1 VRLPSPASPASP
13 GDLARTAERLNGPG
27 ARALAAL
34 SDREILGAWEATVAA
49 FLDPGSPER
58 RALSDRSRLDL
69 SDEGGGE
76 LARAT
81 RLSPEGL
88 EAGLAAVL
96 GGVRGEAARA
106 LFEEAERL
114 RRGRAAVDG
123 FALAVLASNLPA
135 LAVQPLLPALAARR
149 PMLLKCPSAEP
160 LFTPAFVRA
169 LAARSPA
176 LGEAVAVA
184 VWPGGD
190 EEREAPLLAR
200 AGVVLAYGELEAV
213 ESLERRT
220 REANPGARF
229 VPYGPRTSLAVVGA
243 EADPEEVATGLARD
257 VALFDQRG
265 CLSVAAVYVEGVE
278 GSQERARRVA
288 EALAGAL
295 RELAARWP
303 PGPAAVDE
311 MGDAAAVRQ
320 LRELAG
326 MRGLDLFEVGGG
338 LAAGT
343 VLVEPEPAF
352 QPTPGLRT
360 VRVHPLA
367 DLARLPEILAAWQE
381 GQDRLQGVV
390 IAGVPKEKAGTL
402 VPALQNLGVSRVA
415 APGELQ
421 HPDTAWHNGGVNP
434 LAVLV

>member
-1 VRLPSPASPASP
+1 VTTESRA
-13 GDLARTAERLNGPG
+13 DLTRTADRLNGPG

-34 SDREILGAWEATVAA
+34 SDRDILDAWEATVAA
-49 FLDPGSPER
+49 FLDPESPER
-58 RALSDRSRLDL
+58 RRLGD
-69 SDEGGGE
+69 E

-96 GGVRGEAARA
+96 GGVRGEPARA
-106 LFEEAERL
+106 LFEEATRL
-114 RRGRAAVDG
+114 RGDRAPDG
-123 FALAVLASNLPA
+123 MALVILASNLPA

-149 PMLLKCPSAEP
+149 PVLLKCPSAEP

-169 LAARSPA
+169 LAGRSPT
-176 LGEAVAVA
+176 LGEAVATA

-190 EEREAPLLAR
+190 AEREAPLLAR
-200 AGVVLAYGELEAV
+200 AGVVLAYGDREAV
-213 ESLERRT
+213 ESLERRA
-220 REANPGARF
+220 REAGSTGGGARF
-229 VPYGPRTSLAVVGA
+229 VAYGPRTSLAVVGP
-243 EADPEEVATGLARD
+243 EADPEEVAPGLARD

-265 CLSVAAVYVEGVE
+265 CLSVAAVYVEGGE
-278 GSQERARRVA
+278 ERARGVA
-288 EALAGAL
+288 PHLARALAEAL
-295 RELAARWP
+295 RELAGRWP
-303 PGPAAVDE
+303 PGPATPE
-311 MGDAAAVRQ
+311 SAAAVRQ

-326 MRGLDLFEVGGG
+326 MRGLDLFEVGDT
-338 LAAGT
+338 LAEGT

-360 VRVHPLA
+360 VRVHPLP

-381 GQDRLQGVV
+381 GRDRLQGVAL
-390 IAGVPKEKAGTL
+390 AGVPKEKAGTL
-402 VPALQNLGVSRVA
+402 VPALTHLGVSRIA

-434 LAVLV
+434 LEVLIPGVTPSGSAGS

>member
-58 RALSDRSRLDL
+58 RALSDRSRFAL
-69 SDEGGGE
+69 SDRSRRELGVD

-88 EAGLAAVL
+88 EAGLKAVL

-106 LFEEAERL
+106 LFEEAARL
-114 RRGRAAVDG
+114 RGGRAAADG

-213 ESLERRT
+213 ESLERLT
-220 REANPGARF
+220 R
-229 VPYGPRTSLAVVGA
+229 
-243 EADPEEVATGLARD
+243 AD
-257 VALFDQRG
+257 
-265 CLSVAAVYVEGVE
+265 
-278 GSQERARRVA
+278 RV
-288 EALAGAL
+288 
-295 RELAARWP
+295 R
-303 PGPAAVDE
+303 
-311 MGDAAAVRQ
+311 
-320 LRELAG
+320 
-326 MRGLDLFEVGGG
+326 
-338 LAAGT
+338 
-343 VLVEPEPAF
+343 
-352 QPTPGLRT
+352 
-360 VRVHPLA
+360 
-367 DLARLPEILAAWQE
+367 
-381 GQDRLQGVV
+381 
-390 IAGVPKEKAGTL
+390 
-402 VPALQNLGVSRVA
+402 
-415 APGELQ
+415 
-421 HPDTAWHNGGVNP
+421 
-434 LAVLV
+434 